1 STKPNSLLDV
11 LPVRGVESPCYD
23 QEQAKE
29 QQHPYAQPL
38 AEELVG
44 FGDPAQ
50 EVRQVGNVIVERS
63 LVRGVERVLG
73 GFTATVVLQHLR
85 AGFSVTHG
93 VVRGAGT
100 LPHGFTVLFDLVD
113 VADSVRDRALKLP
126 QNVGHAHTWEH
137 GVVPACLFGG
147 VAIEGT
153 QEGVDVVDTG

>member
-44 FGDPAQ
+44 FGHPAQ

-100 LPHGFTVLFDLVD
+100 LPYRLTVLFAFVNM
-113 VADSVRDRALKLP
+113 ADRVGDRALEFP
-126 QNVGHAHTWEH
+126 EDVGHAHAREY
-137 GVVPACLFGG
+137 GVVPAGLFRG
-147 VAIEGT
+147 VAIEG
-153 QEGVDVVDTG
+153 GRKSVV

>member
-1 STKPNSLLDV
+1 YNFTPILEKPPRRGYRRCERHSRHSVGHPRPGADSTKPNSLLDV

-44 FGDPAQ
+44 FGHPAQ

-85 AGFSVTHG
+85 AGFSV
-93 VVRGAGT
+93 
-100 LPHGFTVLFDLVD
+100 
-113 VADSVRDRALKLP
+113 
-126 QNVGHAHTWEH
+126 
-137 GVVPACLFGG
+137 
-147 VAIEGT
+147 
-153 QEGVDVVDTG
+153 